1 MKQALIFLFDRDLSK
16 LKNELKAY
24 RSEEGLWKTTN
35 TINNSAGTL
44 ALHLIGNLNYY
55 IGSIM
60 GNTGYVRDREAEFML
75 RDVPFVE
82 ILNKIEETKLVVTKS
97 LLEFPEDWFS
107 RQYPEEKF
115 GYPMTYEYFMFHLVS
130 HLNYHLGQ
138 INYHRRILDF

>member
-138 INYHRRILDF
+138 INYHRRILDL

>member
-55 IGSIM
+55 IGAIM

-138 INYHRRILDF
+138 INYHRRILDL

>member
-16 LKNELKAY
+16 LKNELKGY

-55 IGSIM
+55 MGSIM

-138 INYHRRILDF
+138 INYHRRILDL

>member
-55 IGSIM
+55 IGAIM